1 MNKLN
6 TPDFPLHCKQIW
18 LYWSDQWSKMEQ
30 KKLQSKHAHTH
41 TPLPSFLCSQVS
53 FNKIDKEDY
62 KNSPNG
68 GTYFTV
74 TEAAFCKLFPWI
86 NFLPPRAKLFLNT
99 KPFIGIL
106 TSLQKDVP
114 ALQTQCL
121 LPLKYFKHRKIFKI
135 LTVKTPF
142 MVSNS
147 SNPRLEELHLS
158 WAPAT
163 VRVTHV

>member
-1 MNKLN
+1 MANGPKWNKRN
-6 TPDFPLHCKQIW
+6 YKVNMHT
-18 LYWSDQWSKMEQ
+18 
-30 KKLQSKHAHTH
+30 HTH
-41 TPLPSFLCSQVS
+41 TPPSFLCSQVS

-62 KNSPNG
+62 ENSPNG